1 MFYFGKSASRQNLA
15 ILTVVSSLFFLQKS
29 KKVVKNLFFCRKERI
44 VLFTYLKNYIKI
56 GLIAVTLKN
65 YSREG

>member
-1 MFYFGKSASRQNLA
+1 MFSFGKSASRQNLA

-29 KKVVKNLFFCRKERI
+29 KKVIKNLFCCRKERI
-44 VLFTYLKNYIKI
+44 VLFTYLKNYIVN

>member
-1 MFYFGKSASRQNLA
+1 MFSFGKSASRQNLA

-29 KKVVKNLFFCRKERI
+29 QKVIKNLFFCRKERI
-44 VLFTYLKNYIKI
+44 VLFTYLKNYIVN